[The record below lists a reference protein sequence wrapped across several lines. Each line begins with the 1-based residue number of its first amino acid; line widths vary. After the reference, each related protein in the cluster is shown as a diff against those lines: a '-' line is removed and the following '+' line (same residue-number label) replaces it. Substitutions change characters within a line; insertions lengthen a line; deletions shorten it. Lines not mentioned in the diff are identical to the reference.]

1 MGIQHAY
8 TASFT
13 VWVLLVG
20 CCLVEGAAAL
30 GQGQRVT
37 SVYDLPDGR
46 GFVANLEVIEQTE
59 LYGPDLKELSMTV
72 R

>member
-1 MGIQHAY
+1 MPAVTG
-8 TASFT
+8 
-13 VWVLLVG
+13 
-20 CCLVEGAAAL
+20 L

-37 SVYDLPDGR
+37 SVYDMPDGR

-59 LYGPDLKELSMTV
+59 LYGADLKELSMTV

>member
-1 MGIQHAY
+1 MPDA
-8 TASFT
+8 TS
-13 VWVLLVG
+13 
-20 CCLVEGAAAL
+20 AL

-59 LYGPDLKELSMTV
+59 LYGPDVTELSMTV
-72 R
+72 RFEFPFFSSIELV